1 MTGNQAIQRVISLL
15 DRMEND
21 PACGP
26 ACESELHHAMEVLEA
41 SDIEVP
47 QSLRNLHAQ
56 LAAKKRA
63 EEEIEIGFDNMPV

>member
-1 MTGNQAIQRVISLL
+1 MTGNEAIQRVIGLL

-21 PACGP
+21 PTCGT
-26 ACESELHHAMEVLEA
+26 ACESELHHARQVLED

-63 EEEIEIGFDNMPV
+63 EEEIEFGFDNMPV